1 MIRNLLYLSDNTCIG
16 SGVDQTNAIQ
26 NCTVT
31 ECVNS
36 GKELTIGSTCCACLE
51 VKIFAP
57 GGELNIPTGKAVTLC
72 KEVDGGAPVQVGVFL
87 PERPVKA
94 NANVYKLTAYDNV
107 SLLDKDVSAWLKG
120 LKWPTAGYPL
130 LTFAGMVCTACG
142 LTLATTD
149 IPNATMPVYQFY
161 KAGVTGRQLMRWIG
175 ECAGRFCRANARGE
189 IELAW
194 YTASGVTVRATG
206 DRYYFAG
213 KLSYE
218 DYNVAAID
226 AVKLRLADSDSGAL
240 WPPIVNGTV
249 TYAYLRIR
257 SGPGVNYA
265 DVGQLALGD
274 TVRIL
279 EQKTV
284 NGAVWGRIAEGWI
297 CITGYVKLETAE
309 AENPYIITGNPILLS
324 GEIAAHEP
332 YLAVIQQEL
341 AKLPTYRPCKVSLPA
356 SMDIRP
362 GHTVQIVDK
371 NGVSFTTCVMTKI
384 QKGQKDTL
392 ECTGSARR
400 DSATTANNKT
410 AAEIA
415 AEQEAYAQSVAKQ
428 AVDEQAWKDLFNK
441 WTDGG
446 RIQGIFEQDGV
457 WIFNAAAAVIINL
470 VAEAIQAGKLK
481 SVNGDSYFDLDK
493 GKFVSTDAKQNA
505 TVIQGGAMWLQN
517 SAGKKRIWM
526 VHSDDQVWIY
536 FADDAGNINGGVGAG
551 FDHFMVMAP
560 DEDEDG
566 QIIGRK
572 AVWKTING
580 EKVLCASS

>member
-1 MIRNLLYLSDNTCIG
+1 MIRNLLYLSDNTCIS

-36 GKELTIGSTCCACLE
+36 GEELTLGSTCCACLE

-72 KEVDGGAPVQVGVFL
+72 KEVDGSAPVQVGVFL

-107 SLLDKDVSAWLKG
+107 SLLGKDLSTWLKG

-142 LTLATTD
+142 LKLATTS

-161 KAGVTGRQLMRWIG
+161 KAGVTGRQLMKWIG
-175 ECAGRFCRANARGE
+175 ECAGRFCRANAYGQ

-226 AVKLRLADSDSGAL
+226 AVKLRLADSEDGAL
-240 WPPIVNGTV
+240 WPSD
-249 TYAYLRIR
+249 A
-257 SGPGVNYA
+257 A
-265 DVGQLALGD
+265 D
-274 TVRIL
+274 
-279 EQKTV
+279 
-284 NGAVWGRIAEGWI
+284 
-297 CITGYVKLETAE
+297 
-309 AENPYIITGNPILLS
+309 NPYIITGNPILIS
-324 GEIAAHEP
+324 GEIAARKP
-332 YLAVIQQEL
+332 YLTVIQQEL
-341 AKLPTYRPCKVSLPA
+341 SKLPTYRPCKMSLPA

-362 GHTVQIVDK
+362 GNTVQIVDK

-536 FADDAGNINGGVGAG
+536 FADDAGNINGGVGAS

>member
-1 MIRNLLYLSDNTCIG
+1 MIRNLIYLSDGTCIS

-26 NCTVT
+26 SCAVT

-51 VKIFAP
+51 LKIFAP

-72 KEVDGGAPVQVGVFL
+72 KEVNGSAPVQVGVFL

-107 SLLDKDVSAWLKG
+107 SLLDKDISVWLKG

-142 LTLATTD
+142 LKLATTD

-194 YTASGVTVRATG
+194 YTSSGVTVRATG

-226 AVKLRLADSDSGAL
+226 AVKLRLADSEDGAL
-240 WPPIVNGTV
+240 WPSGT
-249 TYAYLRIR
+249 
-257 SGPGVNYA
+257 A
-265 DVGQLALGD
+265 D
-274 TVRIL
+274 
-279 EQKTV
+279 
-284 NGAVWGRIAEGWI
+284 
-297 CITGYVKLETAE
+297 
-309 AENPYIITGNPILLS
+309 NPYIITGNPILIS
-324 GEIAAHEP
+324 GEIAARKP
-332 YLAVIQQEL
+332 YLTVIQQEL
-341 AKLPTYRPCKVSLPA
+341 AKLPTYRPCRMSLPA

-362 GHTVQIVDK
+362 GNTVQIVDK

-384 QKGQKDTL
+384 QQGQKDTL

-400 DSATTANNKT
+400 DSATPANNKT

-428 AVDEQAWKDLFNK
+428 AVDRQAWKDMFNK

-457 WIFNAAAAVIINL
+457 WVVNAAAAVIINL
-470 VAEAIQAGKLK
+470 VADDIKSGNLDAAKVKIKNLIADMITAGKLK
-481 SVNGDSYFDLDK
+481 SKDGKTYFDLD
-493 GKFVSTDAKQNA
+493 NA
-505 TVIQGGAMWLQN
+505 VFRSESDTSIIEISGGAVRVYNKTGKIIFSLGAHTNDSGNLQLY
-517 SAGKKRIWM
+517 G
-526 VHSDDQVWIY
+526 
-536 FADDAGNINGGVGAG
+536 
-551 FDHFMVMAP
+551 
-560 DEDEDG
+560 EDG
-566 QIIGRK
+566 QTALEFYAMGNRVAMTCWDVDAK
-572 AVWKTING
+572 AMVGGPVAFREING
-580 EKVLCASS
+580 VRVLALSL